1 MFQFGEVVGLAIAVM
16 ATVYVLTN
24 WHRILAL
31 PSLKVLL
38 IPFFLMVAGCLTTV
52 VEGIPSGGA
61 GLPHIVFWQQSPQ
74 VTAGAGAFGL
84 VFNLLEHLCLAAAG
98 VSLLLALWRPHPSEH
113 GTSP

>member
-1 MFQFGEVVGLAIAVM
+1 MFQFGEVVGLAIAAM

-31 PSLKVLL
+31 PSLKALL
-38 IPFFLMVAGCLTTV
+38 APFFLMVAGWLCTV

-61 GLPHIVFWQQSPQ
+61 GLPRIVFWQESPQ

-84 VFNLLEHLCLAAAG
+84 VFNLMEHLCLAAAG
-98 VSLLLALWRPHPSEH
+98 VSLLLALWRARSTAHAE
-113 GTSP
+113 SP